1 MLKNFFL
8 CFSLFFVNVFF
19 AQDDLLNGLE
29 DSNNQAVESAFKSLK
44 IVNLESTKLA
54 SKKDLYF
61 IVSHRFGYL
70 NDGFEN
76 FFGLDNA
83 TTQIKMVYGVAN
95 DLTVHLARSTFG
107 KTYDLGAKYRI
118 VNQKNN
124 GFPVTIVG
132 YNSLAINS
140 ALNKDNFPLLEFKHR
155 LAYNTQLLV
164 SRKFNE
170 KLTLELAPTFFYENL
185 VVIPEQNNAQYA
197 IGAGGRY
204 KLSKRFSL
212 NMDYVA
218 HLNRAKE
225 SVFKNPLSVGVDLD
239 TGGHIFQMFFT
250 NSSAMHDAGYL
261 GRTSGDWGKGEI
273 SFGFNLVRVF

>member
-8 CFSLFFVNVFF
+8 CSSLFFVNVFF
-19 AQDDLLNGLE
+19 AQDDLLNGLD
-29 DSNNQAVESAFKSLK
+29 DSSNQSVVSAFKSLK

-54 SKKDLYF
+54 AKKDLYF

-70 NDGFEN
+70 NNGFEN
-76 FFGLDNA
+76 FFGLDAA
-83 TTQIKMVYGVAN
+83 TTQLKMVYGVT
-95 DLTVHLARSTFG
+95 DGFTVHVARSTFG

-132 YNSLAINS
+132 YNSMAINS
-140 ALNKDNFPLLEFKHR
+140 ALKKDNFPLLEFKHR

-185 VVIPEQNNAQYA
+185 VVIPEQSNAQYA
-197 IGAGGRY
+197 VGAGGRY

-225 SVFKNPLSVGVDLD
+225 SLFKNPLSVGVDLD

-250 NSSAMHDAGYL
+250 NSGAMHDAGYL